1 MTQSSKL
8 CKGVPMSDESGSET
22 ATETDYGNIEKP
34 KKNRQKKKQKGLKE
48 VPTYTDAEVEKLAE
62 AFKNKNSAGQKV
74 GNTRRTHQKKSSKSK
89 AQTSKKSKKTKI
101 SKTGQLL

>member
-1 MTQSSKL
+1 M
-8 CKGVPMSDESGSET
+8 PMSDESGSET

-34 KKNRQKKKQKGLKE
+34 KKNRQKTKSSKKQKGLKE
-48 VPTYTDAEVEKLAE
+48 VPNYTDAEVEKLAE

-74 GNTRRTHQKKSSKSK
+74 GNTRRTHQKKASKSSAK

>member
-1 MTQSSKL
+1 
-8 CKGVPMSDESGSET
+8 MSDESGSET

-34 KKNRQKKKQKGLKE
+34 KKNRQKTKSSKKQKGLKE
-48 VPTYTDAEVEKLAE
+48 VPSYTDAEVEKLAE

-89 AQTSKKSKKTKI
+89 AQTGKKSKKTKI